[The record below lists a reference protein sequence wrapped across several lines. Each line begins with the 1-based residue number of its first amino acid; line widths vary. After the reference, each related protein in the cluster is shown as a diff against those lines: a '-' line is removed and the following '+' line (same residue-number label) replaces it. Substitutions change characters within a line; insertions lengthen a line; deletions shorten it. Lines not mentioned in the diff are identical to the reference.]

1 MLRIRQTLAASFLLS
16 AGLVHAQQLTAMI
29 AVEPT
34 SKKDSLAVVTAIVE
48 SALSKAT
55 GKVAKVYI
63 NEDLTDVMRATRTGE
78 VDIYIAP
85 PQVAASALTRGY
97 GYIGSTNP
105 MEQYVLVTRR
115 DSSTVS
121 ALGGRRLYLPQQ
133 DSVYS
138 YVARGML
145 NAAGLSFQNLQVE
158 FARWPSAGLVAVD
171 LGVFDATVVRQTE
184 WDDWVKSRGRAL
196 HAVSTSIPV
205 PGGLSVVVR
214 KTLPE
219 KSREK
224 LARWFAT
231 NATSSGLKPVTE
243 RADLSMYKAVAEL
256 RLLHAQQPA
265 RRRGRYRGRRAQA
278 RRRGRGDRRH
288 PLGEGIQG
296 QAHPAGGVRAVPRE
310 EPEGCGVRLRE
321 RRLPRPRQARQ
332 GEADYLLV
340 QRRRVLEVVQGLQ
353 GRGCCRLQEG
363 LLVPRWPAGMGR
375 YRPAG
380 RAELIW
386 HAGAGPARWQTSPVL
401 HRRTLLAVSSSH
413 ASEGRHS

>member
-1 MLRIRQTLAASFLLS
+1 MLRIRQTLAACFLLS

-34 SKKDSLAVVTAIVE
+34 SKKESLAVVTAIVE

-55 GKVAKVYI
+55 GKVAKVSI

-85 PQVAASALTRGY
+85 PQVAASALSRGY
-97 GYIGSTNP
+97 ELIGSTNP

-115 DSSTVS
+115 DSYTVA

-158 FARWPSAGLVAVD
+158 FARWPSAGLIAVD
-171 LGVFDATVVRQTE
+171 MGVFDATVVRQSE
-184 WDDWVKSRGRAL
+184 WDDWVKTRGRTL

-224 LARWFAT
+224 LARWFST
-231 NATSSGLKPVTE
+231 NATSSGLKPVME
-243 RADLSMYKAVAEL
+243 RPDMAMYKAVAEL
-256 RLLHAQQPA
+256 GYFTPNS
-265 RRRGRYRGRRAQA
+265 
-278 RRRGRGDRRH
+278 
-288 PLGEGIQG
+288 
-296 QAHPAGGVRAVPRE
+296 
-310 EPEGCGVRLRE
+310 
-321 RRLPRPRQARQ
+321 LPGA
-332 GEADYLLV
+332 
-340 QRRRVLEVVQGLQ
+340 EVVKAADVRKLVAEGAVIVDTRSEKEYKAKRIPQAVFVPYHEKSLKDVAFDPAKDDFRDLAKLDKDKPTIFSCNGAECWKSYKASKAAVAAGFKKVYWFRGGLPEWESTGLQ
-353 GRGCCRLQEG
+353 VAQN
-363 LLVPRWPAGMGR
+363 
-375 YRPAG
+375 
-380 RAELIW
+380 
-386 HAGAGPARWQTSPVL
+386 
-401 HRRTLLAVSSSH
+401 
-413 ASEGRHS
+413 

>member
-1 MLRIRQTLAASFLLS
+1 MSRIRQVLGASFLLG
-16 AGLVHAQQLTAMI
+16 AGFAQAQLTAVI

-48 SALSKAT
+48 SAISKAT
-55 GKVAKVYI
+55 GKTTKVSI

-97 GYIGSTNP
+97 ELIGSTNP

-115 DSSTVS
+115 DAYTVA

-158 FARWPSAGLVAVD
+158 FARWPSAGLIAVD
-171 LGVFDATVVRQTE
+171 MGVFDATVVRQSE
-184 WDDWVKSRGRAL
+184 WDDWVKTRGPAL

-214 KTLPE
+214 KTLSE

-224 LARWFAT
+224 LARWFST
-231 NATSSGLKPVTE
+231 NATASGLKPVME
-243 RADLSMYKAVAEL
+243 RADMSMYKAVAEL
-256 RLLHAQQPA
+256 GYFTPNSLPGASVVVA
-265 RRRGRYRGRRAQA
+265 A
-278 RRRGRGDRRH
+278 D
-288 PLGEGIQG
+288 
-296 QAHPAGGVRAVPRE
+296 V
-310 EPEGCGVRLRE
+310 
-321 RRLPRPRQARQ
+321 RRLVAEGAVIVDTRSEKEYKAKHIPQAVFVPYHEKSLKDVAFDPAKDDFRDL
-332 GEADYLLV
+332 GKLDKDKPTIFSCNGAECWKSYKASKAAVAAGFKKVYWFRGGLP
-340 QRRRVLEVVQGLQ
+340 EWEGAGLQ
-353 GRGCCRLQEG
+353 VAQN
-363 LLVPRWPAGMGR
+363 
-375 YRPAG
+375 
-380 RAELIW
+380 
-386 HAGAGPARWQTSPVL
+386 
-401 HRRTLLAVSSSH
+401 
-413 ASEGRHS
+413 

>member
-1 MLRIRQTLAASFLLS
+1 MLRIRHALAACFLLS
-16 AGLVHAQQLTAMI
+16 AGLVHAQPLTAMI

-48 SALSKAT
+48 SAISKAT
-55 GKVAKVYI
+55 GKVAKVSI

-97 GYIGSTNP
+97 ELIGSTNP

-115 DSSTVS
+115 DSSSVS
-121 ALGGRRLYLPQQ
+121 ALDGRRLYLPQQ

-158 FARWPSAGLVAVD
+158 FARWPSAGLIAVD
-171 LGVFDATVVRQTE
+171 MGVFDATVVRQTE

-196 HAVSTSIPV
+196 HAVATSIPV

-214 KTLPE
+214 KSLPE

-243 RADLSMYKAVAEL
+243 RPDMSMYKAVAEL
-256 RLLHAQQPA
+256 GYFTPNSLPGAEVVTA
-265 RRRGRYRGRRAQA
+265 A
-278 RRRGRGDRRH
+278 D
-288 PLGEGIQG
+288 
-296 QAHPAGGVRAVPRE
+296 V
-310 EPEGCGVRLRE
+310 
-321 RRLPRPRQARQ
+321 RRLVAEGAVIVDTRSEKEYKAKRIPQAVFVPYHEKSLKDVAFDFAKDDFRDLAKLDKEKPTIFSCN
-332 GEADYLLV
+332 GAECWKSYKASKAAVAAGFKKVYWFRGGLP
-340 QRRRVLEVVQGLQ
+340 EWEGTGLQ
-353 GRGCCRLQEG
+353 VAQN
-363 LLVPRWPAGMGR
+363 
-375 YRPAG
+375 
-380 RAELIW
+380 
-386 HAGAGPARWQTSPVL
+386 
-401 HRRTLLAVSSSH
+401 
-413 ASEGRHS
+413 